1 LKLARDS
8 RGWISVPI
16 ILTAALAAAGS
27 WYISAAAFMG
37 LIFMIFFHRDPDR
50 LPQSEGM
57 LSPAD
62 GRIIQ
67 ATPEKVT
74 VFMGLADVHVNRA
87 PLDGT
92 IISVEHRNGTHLPA
106 FLNRASQNQQ
116 TRMRI
121 QTKDGEIE
129 LCQITGTIVRE
140 IVCYVK
146 PGDYV
151 LRGERIGM
159 IRFGSRVE
167 TTIPRGYE
175 LQVSLGDSVRAG
187 KTVIAVK
194 CLSNPSGIPVASGS
208 PGSSVESAVSASAV
222 AASRVSASAVAA
234 SGVSAASEPS
244 GVSQ

>member
-1 LKLARDS
+1 MKLARNS
-8 RGWISVPI
+8 RRWISVPI

-27 WYISAAAFMG
+27 WYISAAAFLG
-37 LIFMIFFHRDPDR
+37 LVFMIFFHRDPDR
-50 LPQSEGM
+50 LPQSDGM

-87 PLDGT
+87 PMEGT
-92 IISVEHRNGTHLPA
+92 IISVEHRKGTHLPA

-116 TRMRI
+116 SRMRI
-121 QTKDGEIE
+121 ETIDGEIQ

-146 PGDYV
+146 PGDHV

-167 TTIPRGYE
+167 TTLPRGYK
-175 LQVSLGDSVRAG
+175 LKVSLGDNVRAG
-187 KTVIAVK
+187 KTVLAVK
-194 CLSNPSGIPVASGS
+194 CNS
-208 PGSSVESAVSASAV
+208 EVSL
-222 AASRVSASAVAA
+222 
-234 SGVSAASEPS
+234 
-244 GVSQ
+244 